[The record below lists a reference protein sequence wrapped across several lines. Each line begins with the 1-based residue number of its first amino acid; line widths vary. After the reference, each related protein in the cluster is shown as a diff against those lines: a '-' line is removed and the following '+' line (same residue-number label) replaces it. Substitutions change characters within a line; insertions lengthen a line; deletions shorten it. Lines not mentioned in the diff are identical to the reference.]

1 MAVDLPPRAHGRG
14 PTMSDVATT
23 AGVSHQTVSRVL
35 NDSPAVRPETRER
48 VLAAI
53 SELGYRRNVAARALV
68 TRRSQVLGLVSLSAP
83 LYGPTSIVFGIEKA
97 AQEAGYY
104 LSIASEPSLDS
115 LTLRRALGRLAGQG
129 VEGVVVL
136 APQKQVQ
143 DAVAELSHDLPVV
156 VVDGHD
162 SGVPRVSVDHAG
174 GAREVTAHLLAQGVR
189 TVHHVTGH
197 PDWVES
203 DERVDG
209 WAEALRTAGAEVP
222 PPLVGDWSPASGY
235 AAGLRLAA
243 DPQVEA
249 VFVANDQMALGLIRA
264 CAETGRDVPGD
275 LLVAGFDDVPEA
287 AYYLP
292 PLTTVRQDFATLGR
306 RSVDLLVGQIDGG
319 SVAPRTA
326 VPTELVVRASSVRPP
341 AGRSAD
347 PARRPRR

>member
-1 MAVDLPPRAHGRG
+1 MVVALRG
-14 PTMSDVATT
+14 PTMADVASS

-53 SELGYRRNVAARALV
+53 DVLGYRRNVAARALV
-68 TRRSQVLGLVSLSAP
+68 TRRSQTLGLVSLSAP

-97 AQEAGYY
+97 AQAAGYY

-115 LTLRRALGRLAGQG
+115 ATLRRALGRLSGQG

-143 DAVAELSHDLPVV
+143 DAVSELSNDLPVV

-162 SGVPRVSVDHAG
+162 SGVPRVSVDHHG
-174 GAREVTAHLLAQGVR
+174 GAAGVTAHLLAQGAR

-203 DERVDG
+203 DERVEG
-209 WAEALRTAGAEVP
+209 WAAALRAAGVEAP

-235 AAGLRLAA
+235 AAGVRLAA
-243 DPQVEA
+243 DPDVEA
-249 VFVANDQMALGLIRA
+249 VFVANDQMALGVVRA
-264 CAETGRDVPGD
+264 CAEAGRAVPGD
-275 LLVAGFDDVPEA
+275 ILLAGFDDVPEA

-306 RSVDLLVGQIDGG
+306 RSVDLLVAQIDGHG
-319 SVAPRTA
+319 VPQRTV
-326 VPTELVVRASSVRPP
+326 VPTELIVRASSVR
-341 AGRSAD
+341 GR
-347 PARRPRR
+347 